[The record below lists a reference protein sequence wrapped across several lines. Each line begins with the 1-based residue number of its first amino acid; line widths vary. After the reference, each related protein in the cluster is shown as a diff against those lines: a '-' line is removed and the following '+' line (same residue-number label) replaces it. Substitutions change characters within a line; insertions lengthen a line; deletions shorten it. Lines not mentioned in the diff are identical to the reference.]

1 MALYYLVKEWKMK
14 RKGYL
19 YYNMYKLKNIEDA
32 YNEVCKNTKNKRKVY
47 NYKQYK
53 CIYIT
58 RVYNI
63 LKNKE
68 YKVGKYNIFYITD
81 PKPRRIV
88 SQGIQDKIVN
98 HLVSRQIL
106 YPALLPCLI
115 DENVASRK
123 GKGTKEGLRLF
134 YEFQRKC
141 KIKYHDY
148 YILKCDISKFF
159 SSINQDI
166 LKEKLRKKIK
176 DKDALKIV
184 FDIIDSEEMGLGIG
198 NMTSQILAIFYLN
211 DFDHFVKERLNI
223 KYYVRYQDDFLLF
236 HQSKAYLRFCLEE
249 IKKFLKN
256 EKLTLN
262 NKTRLYNSNNNFIF
276 LGRNK
281 YGRYAR
287 YRTIRKRLKIKK
299 YHYENKKIPLSSLV
313 TSYICY
319 QNLEKKS
326 GKTI

>member
-1 MALYYLVKEWKMK
+1 MK

-19 YYNMYKLKNIEDA
+19 YQNIYKLKNIEAA

-53 CIYIT
+53 CIYIS

-68 YKVGKYNIFYITD
+68 YSVGKYNIFYITD

-115 DENVASRK
+115 EENVASRK
-123 GKGTKEGLRLF
+123 NKGTREGIRLF
-134 YEFQRKC
+134 QEFQRSC
-141 KIKYHDY
+141 NVKYKNY
-148 YILKCDISKFF
+148 YILRCDISKFF
-159 SSINQDI
+159 ASINKDI
-166 LKEKLRKKIK
+166 LKEKLKKKIK

-184 FDIIDSEEMGLGIG
+184 FDIIDSEENGLGIG

-211 DFDHFVKERLNI
+211 DFDHFVKEKLKI

-236 HQSKAYLRFCLEE
+236 HQSKEY
-249 IKKFLKN
+249 LKN
-256 EKLTLN
+256 CLKEIRIFLNNEDLVLN
-262 NKTRLYNSNNNFIF
+262 NKTRLYNNNNNFIF

-281 YGRYAR
+281 YGKYAR
-287 YRTIRKRLKIKK
+287 YRTIKKRLKVKK
-299 YHYENKKIPLSSLV
+299 FCYEKGVIPLSSLI
-313 TSYICY
+313 SSKICY
-319 QNLEKKS
+319 NNLTKNKCR
-326 GKTI
+326 ILR